1 MSSQSENVATQNARL
16 LLDVI
21 VGPLRNR
28 HGLRA
33 ANLVVE
39 ALQGGLTKDAL
50 DDALPKAIE
59 QGWIEESR
67 THFFRLTEAGQ
78 QEVARKSGELAV

>member
-1 MSSQSENVATQNARL
+1 MSSQSEDVATQNARL

-33 ANLVVE
+33 VNLVLE
-39 ALQGGLTKDAL
+39 ALQRGLTQDAL

-59 QGWIEESR
+59 LGWIEESR
-67 THFFRLTEAGQ
+67 PHFFRLTEAGQ
-78 QEVARKSGELAV
+78 QDVARNLAS